1 MLKKPCAA
9 APLGIR
15 DARLPRRLEQKWL
28 AHSQA
33 YAEPRFMTLAPIR
46 RRLCVV
52 AWCYRNSALRVIS
65 MRKANARE
73 IKRYE
78 QT

>member
-1 MLKKPCAA
+1 
-9 APLGIR
+9 
-15 DARLPRRLEQKWL
+15 
-28 AHSQA
+28 
-33 YAEPRFMTLAPIR
+33 MTFAPIR